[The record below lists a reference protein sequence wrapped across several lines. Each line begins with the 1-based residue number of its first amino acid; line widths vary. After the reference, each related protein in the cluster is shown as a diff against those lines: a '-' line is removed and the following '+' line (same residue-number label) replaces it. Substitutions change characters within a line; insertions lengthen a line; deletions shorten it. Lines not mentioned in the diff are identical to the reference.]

1 MGHASDDGT
10 LSHRGGTSD
19 DGGDEGSAGR
29 VQIQQEIDVARVRSS
44 ALGVLARPL
53 PAD

>member
-1 MGHASDDGT
+1 MGPVSNART

-19 DGGDEGSAGR
+19 DSGDEGSAGR
-29 VQIQQEIDVARVRSS
+29 VRIQQEIDVARVRSS
-44 ALGVLARPL
+44 ALGALARPL